1 AAVLRRVHLGNDPG
15 IEHPLDRR
23 VERAGGQLDL
33 AVGPRRDVLDDG
45 VAVKVAPVGERQ
57 EDLEGLRG
65 ERSGHG
71 ASYTGGQ
78 YTWRPG
84 LSEGRTICRSCPCRA
99 CPSSSSTDRSWS
111 RRRSPSAMT

>member
-71 ASYTGGQ
+71 ARYTVGR

-84 LSEGRTICRSCPCRA
+84 LSAGLTFCRSCPWRA
-99 CPSSSSTDRSWS
+99 CPRSFFTGAVW
-111 RRRSPSAMT
+111 